1 MEDEKQEDKLLQAV
15 HLMER
20 PEHSTPEPD
29 LPVTKKQPI
38 THHTLTTKRLSG

>member
-29 LPVTKKQPI
+29 LPVTKNKPI